1 MDQERKR
8 IVVVSHLRNSTSDLV
23 VDKEQLWI
31 KRSVQQ
37 LKGQLRDLELAEILE
52 KETERCRRLTQQ
64 KQD

>member
-31 KRSVQQ
+31 KRSIQQ

-52 KETERCRRLTQQ
+52 KETERCRKLTQQ

>member
-31 KRSVQQ
+31 KRSIQQ